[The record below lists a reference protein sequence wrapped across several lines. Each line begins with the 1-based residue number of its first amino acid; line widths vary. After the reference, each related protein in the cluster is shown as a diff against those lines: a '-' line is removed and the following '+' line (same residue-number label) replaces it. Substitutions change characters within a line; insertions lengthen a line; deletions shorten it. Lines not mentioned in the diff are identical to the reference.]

1 MERRESFVSSLN
13 PLRCSGTALP
23 PQVLLAAKMIVVG
36 LLLKGY
42 VPRIPGIFVPMWP
55 ALDLLPRPDLVQL
68 FMQATVTISGLML
81 LCNRAVRTCA
91 FAIGLTFLFATIA
104 SRGFYSNGRLF
115 CSSMLVLIGLYSGG
129 RSIWPIRWQMV
140 LLYFGSGL
148 NKITQVDW
156 RSGWYF
162 EYWMHGILER
172 EWYVALA
179 AALPPM
185 ALSQFFCWAT
195 IAMEFSIA
203 MGLAVPRLYRV
214 GIWLALLF
222 HFGAV
227 AATGMMFGIF
237 VIAITFS
244 LLVFVDWPSARE
256 IAIVRAPSRGVLR
269 PMLALA
275 EQLDFDGVLDPMVET
290 AEDAGTEE
298 DAELTV
304 RWRGR
309 TYTDFAALRRIALSL
324 PVTYFLA
331 ALALILPSL
340 YLRWLGR

>member
-1 MERRESFVSSLN
+1 MGRRDRFISSLN
-13 PLRCSGTALP
+13 PLCCSGTALP
-23 PQVLLAAKMIVVG
+23 PQVLLAAKMIIVG

-55 ALDLLPRPDLVQL
+55 ALDLVPRPELVQL
-68 FMQATVTISGLML
+68 FMQATVAICGVML

-91 FAIGLTFLFATIA
+91 FAIGLTFIFATLA

-129 RSIWPIRWQMV
+129 RSIWPIRWQLV

-162 EYWMHGILER
+162 EYWMHGILDR
-172 EWYVALA
+172 EWYTTLA
-179 AALPPM
+179 ATLPPM

-203 MGLAVPRLYRV
+203 TGLAVPRLYRF

-227 AATGMMFGIF
+227 LATGMMFGIF

-244 LLVFVDWPSARE
+244 LLVFVDWPNAGE
-256 IAIVRAPSRGVLR
+256 IGIVRAPSRGALR
-269 PMLALA
+269 FLLALA
-275 EQLDFDGVLDPMVET
+275 ERLDFDRVLDPL
-290 AEDAGTEE
+290 AGRAQPTGADE
-298 DAELTV
+298 AATLTI
-304 RWRGR
+304 RWRDR
-309 TYTDFAALRRIALSL
+309 TYLDLAAARRVALSL

-340 YLRWLGR
+340 YLRSLAP